1 MSVAGGEET
10 QVLDQGRE
18 SFWTLT
24 DQGIYFGVVNSS
36 LAPVIK
42 FYTFGNGQ
50 VGIVKEFPKGT
61 KFPMAAVELSV
72 SPDGQWILYSQYDHA
87 SSDLMLM
94 ENYR

>member
-61 KFPMAAVELSV
+61 KFPMAAVGLVAGTGVGLS
-72 SPDGQWILYSQYDHA
+72 GRGK
-87 SSDLMLM
+87 
-94 ENYR
+94 YRKPPLVIG